1 MSLVHLN
8 FQSYYLEG
16 NTDVAVIFPDDPI
29 WSPETAGLP
38 KQYYASGKKYKVL
51 WLLHGTYGDYT
62 DWLRK
67 SRIELYATEL
77 DLIVVMPTGLNANY
91 VNWQGFALG
100 YRMWDYLTEE
110 LMPLIQ
116 GWFPASAKK
125 EDNFIAGLSMG
136 GSGALQYAVGH
147 PDLFAGAAVLSCCA
161 ADYTH
166 LRDSD
171 AQPVW
176 GPRLQNMVQD
186 AGGTDAFLNS
196 PSNVWDRLQAWDCL
210 PDRPRL
216 YCAIGKNDFL
226 YQEYLHFKQHMQDLG
241 IDAQFEEYDNFEHEW
256 RFWDLSIQKALAFFG
271 FSL

>member
-16 NTDVAVIFPDDPI
+16 NTDVAVILPDYPI

-38 KQYYASGKKYKVL
+38 RQYYASGKKYKVL

-196 PSNVWDRLQAWDCL
+196 P
-210 PDRPRL
+210 RL

-256 RFWDLSIQKALAFFG
+256 RFWDFSIQKALAFFG